1 MSVLRSTYF
10 EELPN
15 LDRYGK
21 NEEGQPPMQ
30 VHIAASFWEHVHMSL
45 ESCEQEIVEVNMT
58 IEDAK
63 AVLAGLSKAIES
75 AEKGRAL
82 NNA

>member
-1 MSVLRSTYF
+1 MSVLQSTYIK
-10 EELPN
+10 ELQD

-21 NEEGQPPMQ
+21 NPEGKPPIQ
-30 VHIAASFWEHVHMSL
+30 VHVAASCWEHVHMSL
-45 ESCEQEIVEVNMT
+45 ESCEQEMVEINMT

-63 AVLAGLSKAIES
+63 AVLAGLSEAIES

>member
-1 MSVLRSTYF
+1 MSVLQTTYIK
-10 EELPN
+10 ELQD

-21 NEEGQPPMQ
+21 NPEARPPIQ
-30 VHIAASFWEHVHMSL
+30 VHVAASFWEHVHMSL
-45 ESCEQEIVEVNMT
+45 ESCEQEMVEINMT

-63 AVLAGLSKAIES
+63 AVLNGLSMAIES

-82 NNA
+82 NDV